1 MTGTKMLNPMYSIA
15 TDGTIAYAEQIKD
28 ESRNK
33 FQKEINDEQAATN
46 AAQALTNQ
54 ANARDIKKALAWA
67 AAGMV
72 L

>member
-15 TDGTIAYAEQIKD
+15 TDQTIAYAEQIKD

-33 FQKEINDEQAATN
+33 FQKDINDEVQQELGTKLGP
-46 AAQALTNQ
+46 QDYQTLY
-54 ANARDIKKALAWA
+54 DLAC
-67 AAGMV
+67 AGLV

>member
-15 TDGTIAYAEQIKD
+15 TDGTIAYAEQVRD

-33 FQKEINDEQAATN
+33 FQKDINDEVQQELGTKLGPEDY
-46 AAQALTNQ
+46 QTLY
-54 ANARDIKKALAWA
+54 DLAC
-67 AAGMV
+67 AGLV

>member
-15 TDGTIAYAEQIKD
+15 TDQTIAYAEQIKD

-33 FQKEINDEQAATN
+33 FQKDINDEVQQELGTKLGPEDY
-46 AAQALTNQ
+46 QTLY
-54 ANARDIKKALAWA
+54 DLAC
-67 AAGMV
+67 AGLV

>member
-15 TDGTIAYAEQIKD
+15 TDQTIAYAEQIKD

-33 FQKEINDEQAATN
+33 FQKEINDEVQQELGTKLGPEDY
-46 AAQALTNQ
+46 QTLY
-54 ANARDIKKALAWA
+54 DLAC
-67 AAGMV
+67 AGLV

>member
-15 TDGTIAYAEQIKD
+15 TDQTIAYAEQIKD

-33 FQKEINDEQAATN
+33 FQKDINDEFQQELGTKLGPEDY
-46 AAQALTNQ
+46 QTLY
-54 ANARDIKKALAWA
+54 DLAC
-67 AAGMV
+67 AGLV

>member
-15 TDGTIAYAEQIKD
+15 TDQTIAYAEQIKD

-33 FQKEINDEQAATN
+33 FQKDINDEVQQELGTKLGP
-46 AAQALTNQ
+46 Q
-54 ANARDIKKALAWA
+54 DYKKLYNLACL
-67 AAGMV
+67 GMV

>member
-15 TDGTIAYAEQIKD
+15 TDQTIAYAEQIKD

-33 FQKEINDEQAATN
+33 FQKDINDEVQQELGTKLGPEDYDTLYGIACAA
-46 AAQALTNQ
+46 L
-54 ANARDIKKALAWA
+54 
-67 AAGMV
+67 V

>member
-28 ESRNK
+28 ESRGK
-33 FQKEINDEQAATN
+33 FQKEINDEQQTM
-46 AAQALTNQ
+46 NQ
-54 ANARDIKKALAWA
+54 ELYDMAVVGW
-67 AAGMV
+67 V

>member
-15 TDGTIAYAEQIKD
+15 TDQTIAYAEQIKD

-33 FQKEINDEQAATN
+33 FQKDINDEVQQSL
-46 AAQALTNQ
+46 AQKLGPEDYQTLY
-54 ANARDIKKALAWA
+54 DLAC
-67 AAGMV
+67 AGLV

>member
-15 TDGTIAYAEQIKD
+15 TDQTIAYAEQIKD

-33 FQKEINDEQAATN
+33 FQKDINDEVQQELGTKLGPEDYQTLYDIACAA
-46 AAQALTNQ
+46 L
-54 ANARDIKKALAWA
+54 
-67 AAGMV
+67 V

>member
-1 MTGTKMLNPMYSIA
+1 MTGTKMLNPVYSIA

-33 FQKEINDEQAATN
+33 FQKEINDEQQTK
-46 AAQALTNQ
+46 NQ
-54 ANARDIKKALAWA
+54 ELYDMAVVGW
-67 AAGMV
+67 V

>member
-15 TDGTIAYAEQIKD
+15 TDQTIAYAEQIKD

-33 FQKEINDEQAATN
+33 FQKDINDEVQQELGTKLGPTEYN
-46 AAQALTNQ
+46 ELY
-54 ANARDIKKALAWA
+54 DLAC
-67 AAGMV
+67 AGLV

>member
-15 TDGTIAYAEQIKD
+15 TDGTISYAEQIKD

-33 FQKEINDEQAATN
+33 FQKEINDEQQTK
-46 AAQALTNQ
+46 NQ
-54 ANARDIKKALAWA
+54 ELYDMAVVGW
-67 AAGMV
+67 V

>member
-33 FQKEINDEQAATN
+33 FQKEINDEVQQELGTKLGPEDY
-46 AAQALTNQ
+46 QTLY
-54 ANARDIKKALAWA
+54 DLAC
-67 AAGMV
+67 AGLV

>member
-15 TDGTIAYAEQIKD
+15 TDQTIAYAEQIKD

-33 FQKEINDEQAATN
+33 FQKDINDEVQQELGTKLG
-46 AAQALTNQ
+46 QQ
-54 ANARDIKKALAWA
+54 DYKKLYNLACL
-67 AAGMV
+67 GMV

>member
-33 FQKEINDEQAATN
+33 FQKDINDEVQQELGTKLGPTEYN
-46 AAQALTNQ
+46 ELY
-54 ANARDIKKALAWA
+54 DLAC
-67 AAGMV
+67 AGLV

>member
-33 FQKEINDEQAATN
+33 FQKDINDEQQTM
-46 AAQALTNQ
+46 NQ
-54 ANARDIKKALAWA
+54 ELYDMAVVGW
-67 AAGMV
+67 V

>member
-33 FQKEINDEQAATN
+33 FQKEINDEQQTK
-46 AAQALTNQ
+46 NQ
-54 ANARDIKKALAWA
+54 ELYDMAVVGW
-67 AAGMV
+67 V

>member
-15 TDGTIAYAEQIKD
+15 TDQTIAYAEQIKD

-33 FQKEINDEQAATN
+33 FQKDINDEVQQELSTKLGPEDY
-46 AAQALTNQ
+46 QTLY
-54 ANARDIKKALAWA
+54 DLAC
-67 AAGMV
+67 AGLV